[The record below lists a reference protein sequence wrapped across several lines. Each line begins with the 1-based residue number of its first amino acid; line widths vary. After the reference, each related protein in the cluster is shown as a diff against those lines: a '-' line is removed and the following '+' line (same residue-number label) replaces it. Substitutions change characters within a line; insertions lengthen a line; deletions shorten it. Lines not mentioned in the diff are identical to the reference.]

1 MAELTAQTPAT
12 TGEARPH
19 GTLGTARLGVVER
32 LRVWRTIMR
41 TCNAPVGAPLDVVS
55 RWLVISRACV
65 FPMTLNAVL
74 IGGLL
79 AAIGGRFDALPFSLA
94 AVGVLLA
101 HAANNMT
108 NDYFDLDAGLDSEE
122 YPRPLYAPHPVL
134 SGMLT
139 RRQLAAAI
147 VALNAVDAAIAAYL
161 TSLRGWPVLAFAL
174 AGLFISVFYVA
185 PPIRLKHRG
194 LGEAGVFVV
203 WGPLMVAG
211 TYFVAA
217 GELPGW
223 VWLASLPYA
232 LLVTTVLMGKHL
244 DKFEQDGRR
253 GVRTLPVVLG
263 QARAMSAVKGMM
275 VAFYGCV
282 LALALTFSPWVLLT
296 LLSLPRLRRVW
307 KVFGEPRPERQPED
321 WPIWPLWYAPWAF
334 WLTRRAGELFVL
346 GLVVELAVRRLIY

>member
-1 MAELTAQTPAT
+1 MSTELRTSQLGSNAQGATLET
-12 TGEARPH
+12 TG
-19 GTLGTARLGVVER
+19 LGMLQR
-32 LRVWRTIMR
+32 LRTWRAIIR
-41 TCNAPVGAPLDVVS
+41 TCNHPGGARLDAVA
-55 RWLVISRACV
+55 RWLLITRACV
-65 FPMTLNAVL
+65 FPMTLNAVF

-79 AAIGGRFDALPFSLA
+79 AAARGRFDAVPFVLA

-108 NDYFDLDAGLDSEE
+108 NDYFDVEAGLDSSE
-122 YPRPLYAPHPVL
+122 YPRPQYAPHPVL

-147 VALNAVDAAIAAYL
+147 LVFNAADAAIAAWL
-161 TSLRGWPVLAFAL
+161 TYLRGWPVLAFAL
-174 AGLFISVFYVA
+174 AGLFVSVFYVA

-217 GELPGW
+217 GSVPGW
-223 VWLASLPYA
+223 VWLASAPYG

-244 DKFEQDGRR
+244 DKLEQDSRR
-253 GVRTLPVVLG
+253 GVRTLPVALG
-263 QARAMSAVKGMM
+263 QNRAMRVVKALM
-275 VAFYGCV
+275 VAFYGSV
-282 LALALTFSPWVLLT
+282 LALAIAFSPWVLLT

-307 KVFGEPRPERQPED
+307 KVFSEPRPERQPED

-346 GLVVELAVRRLIY
+346 GLVLELALRWRP